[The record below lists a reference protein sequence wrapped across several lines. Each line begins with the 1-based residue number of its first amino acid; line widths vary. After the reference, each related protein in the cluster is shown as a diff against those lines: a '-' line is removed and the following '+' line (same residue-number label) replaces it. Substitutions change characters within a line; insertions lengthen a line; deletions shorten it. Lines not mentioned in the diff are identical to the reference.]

1 MAQTVNP
8 PPTATRSDWPPE
20 PMGDRILVR
29 CFSTYGDAR
38 RAVDRLRVARIPE
51 RRITVTGRGITVR
64 PALTAE
70 RSARLGG
77 ALGALVAAATALLLW
92 GLGGLVAEF
101 SWLSAILAG
110 GFIGG
115 AVGTAIALM
124 GWRVSRDAEALPE
137 ASNVDV
143 SRYDLLVERRDAQKA
158 FELLGD

>member
-1 MAQTVNP
+1 MAQTVIP
-8 PPTATRSDWPPE
+8 PPTATSSGRPPE
-20 PMGDRILVR
+20 PMDDRILVR
-29 CFSTYGDAR
+29 CFSTYLDAK

-51 RRITVTGRGITVR
+51 HRITVTGRGIRLR

-77 ALGALVAAATALLLW
+77 TLGALVAAATALLLW

-110 GFIGG
+110 GFVGG
-115 AVGTAIALM
+115 AVGMAMALM
-124 GWRVSRDAEALPE
+124 GWRVSRDAGALPE

-143 SRYDLLVERRDAQKA
+143 GRYDLLVERRDAEKA